1 MFAIDRFDCRL
12 RSLRMLRMILLH
24 TLVEQITTE
33 RKDQLTT
40 SLSDNYSNICDQ
52 DLADSK
58 LIFGGDLAE
67 NVRLVNATYSLNQS
81 ICATYM

>member
-1 MFAIDRFDCRL
+1 MQIQK
-12 RSLRMLRMILLH
+12 SKN
-24 TLVEQITTE
+24 VEDDTITYLGRANQQITTE

-58 LIFGGDLAE
+58 LLFGGDLAE
-67 NVRLVNATYSLNQS
+67 NVRQVDATYSLNQS